1 MKLHELSPV
10 VAKKDRKRIGRGNAS
25 GQGKTA
31 GKGSNG
37 QKSRSGPYVPFG
49 FEGGQMPLI
58 KRVPKRGFSNYPFK
72 ETYNIINLVDLED
85 RFEVGATVNAETL
98 VEVGLIKN
106 TRGLVKILGN
116 GELTKKLTV
125 VANKVSESAKAKIE
139 ALGGTVELV
148 EVKTFANVAGNA
160 KK

>member
-10 VAKKDRKRIGRGNAS
+10 VAKKDRKRVGRGNSS

-31 GKGSNG
+31 GKGHNG
-37 QKSRSGPYVPFG
+37 QKSRSGPNVPFG

-72 ETYNIINLVDLED
+72 ETYDIVNLADLEE
-85 RFEVGATVNAETL
+85 RFEAGATVNAVSL
-98 VEVGLIKN
+98 VEAGLIKN

-116 GELTKKLTV
+116 GELTKKLTI
-125 VANKVSESAKAKIE
+125 VANKVSGSAKSKIE

>member
-1 MKLHELSPV
+1 LKLHELSPV

-72 ETYNIINLVDLED
+72 EAYNIVNLVDLED
-85 RFEVGATVNAETL
+85 RFEIGATVNAETL
-98 VEVGLIKN
+98 VEAGLIKN

-116 GELTKKLTV
+116 GEITKKLTV
-125 VANKVSESAKAKIE
+125 VAHKVSESAKAKIE

-148 EVKTFANVAGNA
+148 EVKTFADVAGNA